1 MCFLI
6 PVFLYLLLFICMN
19 CEEWYRSREQKD
31 KELMTS
37 VASIQPGRGATGGT
51 TES

>member
-1 MCFLI
+1 MNFLI
-6 PVFLYLLLFICMN
+6 PVFLFFYFICIN

-37 VASIQPGRGATGGT
+37 AASIQPGRGATSGT
-51 TES
+51 TGS